1 MSSLPERL
9 KEFYE
14 TFTTEREAALARLP
28 EFFTEDIHFK
38 DPFRESHGM
47 AAFNEVFVRMF
58 RQYRHV
64 SFTNFSIQGDEKA
77 FVKTYDM
84 HLRMIVGPT
93 FTLPMVSVCT
103 VRDGRVSVL
112 RDYYDFPSGL
122 TSPAPLLKALY
133 RKTINTLFL

>member
-47 AAFNEVFVRMF
+47 AAFNELFVRMF
-58 RQYRHV
+58 RQYRLV
-64 SFTNFSIQGDEKA
+64 RFSNFSLQGDEKA
-77 FVKTYDM
+77 FVLSYDM
-84 HLRMIVGPT
+84 HLRMVVGPT
-93 FTLPMVSVCT
+93 FVTQMVSVCQ
-103 VRDGRVSVL
+103 VRDGRISEL
-112 RDYYDFPSGL
+112 TDYYDF
-122 TSPAPLLKALY
+122 TSTLASPLPFLKALY